1 MTTQETIG
9 NSIRAYFRDTRLSLT
24 QVSEILG
31 VTLPAVTNLLNGKRN
46 FGINTAKKWSETF
59 GFSESYLRTGEGS
72 LLGATPV
79 LPAEDGSILQG
90 KLIPFYDVEAAA
102 GQQYGMDMTTRSAAA
117 ALIEIGNVLN
127 DSEMAIRVYGNS
139 MVPNYPAG
147 CVIGVK
153 KATDSFIVPGHV
165 YVVETADNR
174 YLKRLYYSKDKKA
187 LRCISDNTMTHES
200 GCMKGEYVYP
210 EFEIP
215 LSEVKE
221 KWQVVGV
228 IKRNLM

>member
-46 FGINTAKKWSETF
+46 FGINTAKKWSEAF

-79 LPAEDGSILQG
+79 LPSEDGSILQG

-127 DSEMAIRVYGNS
+127 DSEMAIRV
-139 MVPNYPAG
+139 
-147 CVIGVK
+147 
-153 KATDSFIVPGHV
+153 
-165 YVVETADNR
+165 
-174 YLKRLYYSKDKKA
+174 
-187 LRCISDNTMTHES
+187 
-200 GCMKGEYVYP
+200 
-210 EFEIP
+210 
-215 LSEVKE
+215 
-221 KWQVVGV
+221 
-228 IKRNLM
+228 